1 MPRRYSR
8 PGCKLWEDFF
18 AEVGATKNR
27 PVIFFDNMDD
37 RNDKEDF
44 LNTLPTLAGKAY
56 VVLLVRN
63 QMELPFPFDVI
74 QMTAMT
80 VPMLLAEN

>member
-1 MPRRYSR
+1 
-8 PGCKLWEDFF
+8 
-18 AEVGATKNR
+18 
-27 PVIFFDNMDD
+27 MDD